1 MSPGARKA
9 QHRVRAFSPVQRSR
23 RLRNKL
29 IFVEEA
35 LRRLID
41 EKIRP
46 GVQLDGGDIELVGI
60 DDGTVTIRLIG
71 ACDGCPMSPVT
82 LRAGVERIL
91 RQDFPEVRDVVAI
104 EA

>member
-1 MSPGARKA
+1 M
-9 QHRVRAFSPVQRSR
+9 VRRT
-23 RLRNKL
+23 
-29 IFVEEA
+29 IE
-35 LRRLID
+35 

-60 DDGTVTIRLIG
+60 VDGVVTIRLFG

-91 RQDFPEVRDVVAI
+91 RQEVPDVREVVAI
-104 EA
+104 D

>member
-1 MSPGARKA
+1 M
-9 QHRVRAFSPVQRSR
+9 
-23 RLRNKL
+23 
-29 IFVEEA
+29 EEA

-60 DDGTVTIRLIG
+60 TDGTVTIRLIG

-91 RQDFPEVRDVVAI
+91 QQDFPEVTEVVAI

>member
-1 MSPGARKA
+1 M
-9 QHRVRAFSPVQRSR
+9 R
-23 RLRNKL
+23 RT
-29 IFVEEA
+29 IE
-35 LRRLID
+35 

-60 DDGTVTIRLIG
+60 ADGVVTIRLFG

-91 RQDFPEVRDVVAI
+91 RQEVPDVREVVALD
-104 EA
+104 